1 MRKTVY
7 SLGTV
12 IFYLVVHHKHRVLI
26 VKTFFHLGY
35 YYIKGIKMLR
45 ILCSKLFD
53 EATWIA
59 IVIHPTIKMV
69 ISRAICNSKILPC
82 MKVSYPFHSLR

>member
-53 EATWIA
+53 EAT
-59 IVIHPTIKMV
+59 
-69 ISRAICNSKILPC
+69 
-82 MKVSYPFHSLR
+82 